1 MNILYKCP
9 KCGSMSDYGKFCRYC
24 GAKLNERVLTFEN
37 TNTLLR
43 SNVVIND
50 DTTIAEDDAL
60 DKNDKSSNFE
70 DSDKLQDNSTNNN
83 IYSFSN
89 NGNDAHNDR
98 CDENNDFHPESTV
111 EEKNENDFS
120 KPTLSENHIKEN
132 IVIQN
137 ELDSQEYEKLD
148 FTEKT
153 EKLNTDTD
161 KEEVTSE
168 LVEKTEDVSS
178 FCETNENTVVSN
190 KAEPFD
196 SMFGEL
202 PTFDTELI
210 KRNYEQSI
218 VNKNKSDNK
227 RNKFFSKKKTE

>member
-1 MNILYKCP
+1 
-9 KCGSMSDYGKFCRYC
+9 MSDYGKFCRYC

-50 DTTIAEDDAL
+50 DTAIAEDDAL

-120 KPTLSENHIKEN
+120 KSTLSENHIKEN

-161 KEEVTSE
+161 KDEVTSE
-168 LVEKTEDVSS
+168 LVEKAEDVSS
-178 FCETNENTVVSN
+178 FYETNENTVVSN

-218 VNKNKSDNK
+218 VNKNKTENK